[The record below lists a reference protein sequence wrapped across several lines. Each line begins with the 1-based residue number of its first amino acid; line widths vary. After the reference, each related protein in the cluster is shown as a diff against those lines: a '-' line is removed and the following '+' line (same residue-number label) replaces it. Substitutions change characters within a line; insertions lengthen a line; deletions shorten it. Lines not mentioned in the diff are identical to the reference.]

1 MKKILLELLL
11 LNLTL
16 FLVRFLFILVTKQPF
31 FESAFVGSLI
41 GLSLVY
47 IFAAVLHDKKKRSR

>member
-11 LNLTL
+11 LNSTL

-31 FESAFVGSLI
+31 FESAFVGS
-41 GLSLVY
+41 
-47 IFAAVLHDKKKRSR
+47 